1 MSRDDNRPSSVK
13 SDTGVQ
19 VLQKYNPPEGVG
31 EAGTLLVQQQTLQRS
46 QSISNVNNIQQQ
58 QQQQQQKTM
67 ATKQTNQNQVKT
79 IQNISM
85 TTTDSR
91 NVVFSTNTQMAFNK
105 NPNGQGPF
113 IGAYIVNTVSTT

>member
-1 MSRDDNRPSSVK
+1 MTNSV
-13 SDTGVQ
+13 DLFQFLPADGPT
-19 VLQKYNPPEGVG
+19 EH
-31 EAGTLLVQQQTLQRS
+31 GTLALQQQTLQRS
-46 QSISNVNNIQQQ
+46 QSISNVNNVQQQ
-58 QQQQQQKTM
+58 QPKAM
-67 ATKQTNQNQVKT
+67 ATRPANQNQVKT

-113 IGAYIVNTVSTT
+113 MGKCSMYLFFLSFHY